1 MPNLAATEIS
11 RAGGRSTRTLSLAL
25 FFLIVASGI
34 VHVGAQPS
42 VDHGSV
48 RASLVLPF
56 VLLAVAPSA
65 ARYRALHTLF

>member
-11 RAGGRSTRTLSLAL
+11 RAGRRSTRTLSLAL
-25 FFLIVASGI
+25 FFPIVASGI

-42 VDHGSV
+42 VDHGSI

-56 VLLAVAPSA
+56 VLLVVATWP
-65 ARYRALHTLF
+65 ARYRAFHKVF

>member
-11 RAGGRSTRTLSLAL
+11 RAGGRTRTLSLAL
-25 FFLIVASGI
+25 FFPIVACGI
-34 VHVGAQPS
+34 AHVGAQLS

-56 VLLAVAPSA
+56 VLLAVAPWA
-65 ARYRALHTLF
+65 ARYRAFHKVF